1 MKNAGK
7 FENWVHWI
15 RRLQIH
21 VLQCGNVCIFRY
33 KPETLECKDGCLSFG
48 LFLVAANNSRL
59 ELRSI
64 DQNFEQELL
73 MVGGTL
79 IKNQRVV
86 RKRPFPLAA
95 VFCQCRHRV
104 LSCQTNWKTS
114 FGKGFK
120 CGIRLWTLAWQ
131 NLKMTSALGVETPVD
146 KDSISEEFTRSDD
159 RKQNYPWL
167 SSYCSSKLTGLKEL
181 KAESQK
187 KPKLDNNPWKKKT
200 NKVTTL
206 PFAFQKVWKT
216 TEGKSS
222 LCSQRS
228 FSVEYQQAKVF
239 LNSIKPSERVIK
251 SKHRCTG
258 N

>member
-15 RRLQIH
+15 RHLQIH
-21 VLQCGNVCIFRY
+21 VLQCGNVGIFRY
-33 KPETLECKDGCLSFG
+33 KPETLESKDGCLGFG

-79 IKNQRVV
+79 IKNQGVV
-86 RKRPFPLAA
+86 RKRPLPLAA

-120 CGIRLWTLAWQ
+120 CQKQLWTLAWQ
-131 NLKMTSALGVETPVD
+131 NLKMTLALVVETPVD
-146 KDSISEEFTRSDD
+146 KESTSEEFTRGGN

-167 SSYCSSKLTGLKEL
+167 SSYCSSKLTGLKGTQ
-181 KAESQK
+181 S
-187 KPKLDNNPWKKKT
+187 
-200 NKVTTL
+200 
-206 PFAFQKVWKT
+206 
-216 TEGKSS
+216 
-222 LCSQRS
+222 R
-228 FSVEYQQAKVF
+228 
-239 LNSIKPSERVIK
+239 K
-251 SKHRCTG
+251 SKET
-258 N
+258 